1 MIIDCDIHVYV
12 NGECPLTPFVPSRF
26 KEAFALRQ
34 DSSPGHGYAN
44 PFGVD
49 RRDLQASTAADVARL
64 HLDPLRI
71 AYGVLQPQPGYAVS
85 LIHAIDVGNAYA
97 QAVNDWQIHYYLEK
111 DPRFLGSVCINVAD
125 PRAAAAE
132 IRRVGKHPRMV
143 QTITCGEAV
152 HLFGH
157 RAYDPIYE
165 ACCETGLVFA
175 VHPGA
180 EGSLRSST
188 PVGRPASY
196 FEWHNSLS
204 LTYQA
209 HVGSLVAEGT
219 FEKFPALRVLLVEG
233 GVSWLA
239 PLLWRMDKNFKALR
253 STVPWLKEL
262 PSAYVLRHCR
272 LTTQPVEE
280 PENPEHL
287 LQLYSMLKAEQTL
300 CFSTDF
306 PHWDFDDP
314 KRAFPSRLPAAMK
327 QRILYDN
334 AAELFGLPA
343 CAGGPGAEVTA

>member
-1 MIIDCDIHVYV
+1 MIIDCDIHVYP
-12 NGECPLTPFVPSRF
+12 NPECPLEPFIPERF
-26 KEAFALRQ
+26 RQ
-34 DSSPGHGYAN
+34 AIAQNQNSSPGHGYAN
-44 PFGVD
+44 PFGVN
-49 RRDLQASTAADVARL
+49 RRDLEAATPADVVRL
-64 HLDPLRI
+64 HLDPLGI
-71 AYGVLQPQPGYAVS
+71 TYGVLQPQPGYAVG
-85 LIHAIDVGNAYA
+85 LIHSIDVANALA
-97 QAVNDWQIHYYLEK
+97 QAVNDWQIATYLEA
-111 DPRFLGSVCINVAD
+111 DPRFLGSVCINLAD

-132 IRRVGKHPRMV
+132 IRRVGAHPQMV
-143 QTITCGEAV
+143 QTITCGETL
-152 HLFGH
+152 HLLGH
-157 RAYDPIYE
+157 RSYDPIYE
-165 ACCETGLVFA
+165 ACCEMGLVFA

-180 EGSLRSST
+180 EGSLNSST

-219 FEKFPALRVLLVEG
+219 FEKFPSLHTMLVEG

-253 STVPWLKEL
+253 STVPWLKEA

-287 LQLYSMLKAEQTL
+287 LQLYAMLKADRTL

-314 KRAFPSRLPAAMK
+314 RRAFPSRLPAETK

-334 AAELFGLPA
+334 AAELYGLPA
-343 CAGGPGAEVTA
+343 RVAAGEVRA